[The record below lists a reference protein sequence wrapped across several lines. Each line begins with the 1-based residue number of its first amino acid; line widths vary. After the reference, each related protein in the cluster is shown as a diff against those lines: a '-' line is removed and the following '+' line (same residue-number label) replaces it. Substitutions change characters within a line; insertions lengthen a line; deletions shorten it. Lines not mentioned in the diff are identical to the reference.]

1 MEIAKLILDYL
12 KVFLSSSVIGGAVA
26 VTFLC
31 FFKDDIRTLIRRI
44 AKIRFPGGSEL
55 STSQLE
61 KTNEA
66 PPAKEEPPTPV
77 EAPSLP
83 QNISLGSKDL
93 ETISQLLGAE
103 RARAALWE
111 YRYLNFFLARRTQE
125 FLDWLANLPI
135 PTTVMF
141 ADAFWMP
148 SVPDANERKAVLN
161 ALMTHHLVQLKGEL
175 IEVTPKGKEYIKWRG
190 PLLPVKG

>member
-12 KVFLSSSVIGGAVA
+12 KVFLSSSVIIGAVA

-31 FFKDDIRTLIRRI
+31 FFKDDIKTLIQRI
-44 AKIRFPGGSEL
+44 VKIRFPGGSEL
-55 STSQLE
+55 STSQLK
-61 KTNEA
+61 KTSEA

-77 EAPSLP
+77 EAPPLP
-83 QNISLGSKDL
+83 QSLGPKDL
-93 ETISQLLGAE
+93 ETIRQLLEAE
-103 RARAALWE
+103 HARAALWE

-125 FLDWLANLPI
+125 FLDWLANLPVS
-135 PTTVMF
+135 TTVMF

-148 SVPDANERKAVLN
+148 SVPDVNERKAVLN
-161 ALMTHHLVQLKGEL
+161 ALMTHHLVQLKGKL